1 MAWSLSPRGFSPQ
14 AADSVVVREGFS
26 DGVPFELRSKG
37 LEGSSEQAN
46 GGEAAKRE
54 GNDL

>member
-1 MAWSLSPRGFSPQ
+1 MSWSLSPRGLTSQ
-14 AADSVVVREGFS
+14 ATDSVVVREGFS

-37 LEGSSEQAN
+37 LEGSSEQEK
-46 GGEAAKRE
+46 GGEASGRE